1 MFERFTDRARRVIVL
16 AQEEA
21 RMLDHSYIGTEHLL
35 LGLVHEEDGAAAHA
49 LVDLGVSL
57 DAVRER
63 VESIVGRGQ
72 QAPSGHIP
80 FTPRAKKVLELSL
93 RESIQLGHQ
102 YIGTEHI
109 LLGLVREGQ
118 SDSEGAAIQALT
130 ELELTPDKVRQ
141 AVVRLV
147 RDRRREAMS
156 GALGGSES
164 IEFRLKRI
172 ERRLGISA
180 SSTLAALDEQIAQ
193 IRREKETAIDDADFE
208 RAATLRE
215 NEKLLLRES
224 ALAAE
229 TLEQD
234 VTPVLDELA
243 DARAE
248 ITRLTELLREHGV
261 DPGKT
266 EGKAKGK
273 TEGKAE
279 GKTEGDQ
286 ADEG

>member
-49 LVDLGVSL
+49 LVSLGVSL
-57 DAVRER
+57 DSVRER

-141 AVVRLV
+141 AVVGRIQGA
-147 RDRRREAMS
+147 RREAMS

-193 IRREKETAIDDADFE
+193 IRREKETAIDAADFE

-229 TLEQD
+229 TLEEN